1 MAFMDERVH
10 KRTVQYCYL
19 LPPQQLQRINNFLL
33 AMTRIRVPLTLL
45 FIGAGATI
53 IYWRTSQVDAF
64 VSNYQSNVISC
75 RKRLPI
81 SDAFLPFMSNEGTFQ
96 YLGKIENHRF
106 AAPSDSEKDPD
117 AAIENEDDDDDDD
130 DDDVMDYFKLG
141 QQLAREL
148 KESANLEEESTEK
161 HLSVGVNHAKDSDE
175 AEPLLE
181 EAQAISLAAVQSLV
195 NTTSAFCET
204 KQEEL
209 KAVKTE
215 IQVLQEKLVSLRE
228 QEVRLKKEAISALAK
243 QEHSIEQ
250 EQAVIDSFRKLSLQ
264 NKNKNVS

>member
-1 MAFMDERVH
+1 
-10 KRTVQYCYL
+10 
-19 LPPQQLQRINNFLL
+19 
-33 AMTRIRVPLTLL
+33 
-45 FIGAGATI
+45 
-53 IYWRTSQVDAF
+53 
-64 VSNYQSNVISC
+64 
-75 RKRLPI
+75 
-81 SDAFLPFMSNEGTFQ
+81 
-96 YLGKIENHRF
+96 
-106 AAPSDSEKDPD
+106 
-117 AAIENEDDDDDDD
+117 
-130 DDDVMDYFKLG
+130 
-141 QQLAREL
+141 
-148 KESANLEEESTEK
+148 
-161 HLSVGVNHAKDSDE
+161 
-175 AEPLLE
+175 LLE